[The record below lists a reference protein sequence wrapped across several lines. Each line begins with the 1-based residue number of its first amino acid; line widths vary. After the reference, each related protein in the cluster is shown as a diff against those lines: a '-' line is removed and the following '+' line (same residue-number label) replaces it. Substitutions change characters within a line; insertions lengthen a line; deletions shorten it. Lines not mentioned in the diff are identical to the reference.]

1 AGVRGPP
8 NEPNGLCVNPGPATN
23 HHGDVALT
31 DNEKPKS
38 RGSRITMNIVAMWQ
52 YLQAR
57 FGRDER
63 GASLVE
69 YALLV
74 ALIAVVCIA
83 AIQFLGHSASTKFST
98 VGNSVNA
105 AGS

>member
-1 AGVRGPP
+1 M
-8 NEPNGLCVNPGPATN
+8 
-23 HHGDVALT
+23 
-31 DNEKPKS
+31 DNMK
-38 RGSRITMNIVAMWQ
+38 
-52 YLQAR
+52 LQFEFLSAWAKAR
-57 FGRDER
+57 FTETDR

-83 AIQFLGHSASTKFST
+83 AVTTLGNNASSKLNE
-98 VGNSVNA
+98 VGGSIGG

>member
-1 AGVRGPP
+1 MDIVSYWTRF
-8 NEPNGLCVNPGPATN
+8 
-23 HHGDVALT
+23 VA
-31 DNEKPKS
+31 PYI
-38 RGSRITMNIVAMWQ
+38 R
-52 YLQAR
+52 AR

-83 AIQFLGHSASTKFST
+83 AITLLGNRTSDKFSS
-98 VGNSVNA
+98 VGSKLA
-105 AGS
+105 